1 VDAKQA
7 AGAGIVQQD
16 SHRLVV
22 CFPLGQLTYTVADPT
37 PAIAARF
44 ECGKS
49 LCTVAVRLTAR
60 ATVHGFGLPFA
71 NPEDSEVDG
80 WVNKNA
86 PIVPGLTLLDLL
98 RQTEFHFV
106 VFGPTAAVKRRWNEQ
121 VLYPPFSYPY
131 GTDHRESLKHSLIPE
146 SLTLVRLANA
156 RARGRRLGPLRQ
168 AARGDQG
175 RRAVPASVQVSP
187 PVFSKHE
194 GHGHSDS
201 GFNPQPHR

>member
-1 VDAKQA
+1 MPPIATRFRPGRA
-7 AGAGIVQQD
+7 
-16 SHRLVV
+16 V
-22 CFPLGQLTYTVADPT
+22 CTL
-37 PAIAARF
+37 
-44 ECGKS
+44 
-49 LCTVAVRLTAR
+49 AVRLADNTR
-60 ATVHGFGLPFA
+60 ATVHRFSIPFA

-80 WVNKNA
+80 WVNHNA

-106 VFGPTAAVKRRWNEQ
+106 VFAPASAVKRRWNEQ
-121 VLYPPFSYPY
+121 VLFPPFSYPY

-156 RARGRRLGPLRQ
+156 RARGRRLSPLRQ

-175 RRAVPASVQVSP
+175 RRAVPASVQMNP
-187 PVFSKHE
+187 LVFSEDE

-201 GFNPQPHR
+201 GSNPQPQ